1 MEVSDKLAYE
11 IYTIILFHWIAI
23 LLLFGFSAVLVIQGK
38 KSQLKNAYI
47 LVVSLISIWLIAKML
62 KTVSPNIQMRWF
74 FIVLQYF
81 AIEFLGA
88 AFLVFAWCYK
98 TDKLPRLKQLIF
110 ISLPPSV
117 SFIIVLTNPIHMKF
131 YSYFDFYRD
140 RFGAWFL
147 PIQSIQYLYLF
158 AGAVLLI
165 IGYRKEV
172 RKAFVGRVL
181 ATLSLLAML
190 LNLYY
195 IAFKMSLI
203 EWIFPFPVFDI
214 TPLALTL
221 ALLLFMATAYEH
233 RFLDISPISI
243 RRTFSFISKGVLY
256 VYADESIY
264 KGNLAFYRFFPECQ
278 MKKTLLEVLKSMPFE
293 EEKTL
298 SVFYKFI
305 KGEITLDQLDMMTSN
320 GRNFKVT
327 VRTLSLGIKMIC
339 FSDLTQI
346 TKLSNKVK
354 IQNEK
359 LNAAQKQLEELTSK
373 QRDLAIMQLQNGI
386 AQDVHDIL
394 GHSLTVVIG
403 TTELAAMDAD
413 TTDVTS
419 KMSSIKEM
427 LINSLA
433 DLRNALTSEVGAL
446 QETSLIK
453 AIESLENDSILLDF
467 SYQGQPVE
475 LSSLM
480 NETLYRLCQEAIT
493 NAIRHG
499 EAKNI
504 TIVLRYQPKQIELF
518 AVDDGRGCEAINL
531 HYGLRGIQQRAES
544 LGGKAVFRSDG
555 QMGFHIHVILPIN
568 P

>member
-11 IYTIILFHWIAI
+11 IYTIILCHWIAI

-81 AIEFLGA
+81 AVEFLGA

-98 TDKLPRLKQLIF
+98 TDKLPKLDKLCLIL
-110 ISLPPSV
+110 IPPSV

-131 YSYFDFYRD
+131 YSYFDFYND
-140 RFGAWFL
+140 RFGVWFL

-158 AGAVLLI
+158 AGAVLLV
-165 IGYRKEV
+165 IGYRKEA

-195 IAFKMSLI
+195 IAFKMSFV

-221 ALLLFMATAYEH
+221 ALLLFTATAYEH

-243 RRTFSFISKGVLY
+243 RKTFSFISKGVFY

-278 MKKTLLEVLKSMPFE
+278 MKKTLLEVLKAMSFE
-293 EEKTL
+293 EEDTVNL
-298 SVFYKFI
+298 LYKYI
-305 KGEITLDQLDMMTSN
+305 KGEVVLDQLNTIMSN
-320 GRNFKVT
+320 GRNYKVT
-327 VRTLSLGIKMIC
+327 VRTLSLGIKMVC
-339 FSDLTQI
+339 FSDLTQV
-346 TKLSNKVK
+346 TKLSDKVK

-413 TTDVTS
+413 TIDVSS

-433 DLRNALTSEVGAL
+433 DLRNALTSEVGVL

-453 AIESLENDSILLDF
+453 AIESLENDSIILDF

-518 AVDDGRGCEAINL
+518 AVDDGKGCEVINL
-531 HYGLRGIQQRAES
+531 NYGLKGIQQRAES